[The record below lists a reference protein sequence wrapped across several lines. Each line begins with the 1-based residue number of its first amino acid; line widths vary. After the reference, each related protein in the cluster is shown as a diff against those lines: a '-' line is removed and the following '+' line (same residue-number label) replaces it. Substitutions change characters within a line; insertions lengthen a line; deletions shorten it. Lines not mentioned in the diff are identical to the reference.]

1 MTNRLKKIFI
11 LILGMTLG
19 ILIYFNFISIPCLFH
34 TFFKIPCPGCGMT
47 RAFKCILSF
56 DIAGAFSYNILSI
69 FLFILLIC
77 ILISLVYD
85 IIKNEKNFEEKIIKF
100 LEKYAFFIIVLL
112 IISFIVNIIR
122 KI

>member
-1 MTNRLKKIFI
+1 
-11 LILGMTLG
+11 
-19 ILIYFNFISIPCLFH
+19 
-34 TFFKIPCPGCGMT
+34 MT